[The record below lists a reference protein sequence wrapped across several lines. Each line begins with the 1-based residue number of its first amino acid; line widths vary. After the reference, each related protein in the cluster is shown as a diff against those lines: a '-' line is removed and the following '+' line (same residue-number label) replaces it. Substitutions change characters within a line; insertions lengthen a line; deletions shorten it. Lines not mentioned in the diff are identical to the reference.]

1 MKKLLLSTAITFAF
15 ASGAFADAGH
25 AKKETSEAPEMM
37 IGMPGHSAKVDR
49 TIDVILLENDDGEML
64 IQSEEMN
71 IKQGE
76 TILFKIKNEGELEH
90 EFVLDTVERN
100 AEHKIEMAKMD
111 MEHDDPNRIRLDSG
125 ASGEVVWTFAN
136 AGTFEAACLIPGHY
150 ESGMHREVA
159 VGDRMAGM
167 KMAEADVKYSSGTVK
182 KIDAKGGKVTV
193 KHGQLYNLDM
203 PAMTMVFRADEEM
216 IAKMSVGKDI
226 EFVEER
232 VKGKITIVKLK

>member
-1 MKKLLLSTAITFAF
+1 MKNLLLTTTLTMALSVPAF
-15 ASGAFADAGH
+15 AAGTH
-25 AKKETSEAPEMM
+25 GDGHGDDKPAEQAAMM
-37 IGMPGHSAKVDR
+37 IGMPGDAAKVDR
-49 TIDVILLENDDGEML
+49 TVDVTLVETDDGDML
-64 IQSEEMN
+64 FKGEDLN
-71 IKQGE
+71 FKKGE
-76 TILFKIKNEGELEH
+76 TILFKIKNDGELEH

-136 AGTFEAACLIPGHY
+136 DGTFEVACLIPGHY
-150 ESGMHREVA
+150 ESGMHREVI
-159 VGDRMAGM
+159 VGEQMAQ
-167 KMAEADVKYSSGTVK
+167 ADVKYSTGTVQ

-203 PAMTMVFRADEEM
+203 PSMTMVFRADEAM
-216 IAKMSVGKDI
+216 IAKMAVGQDI
-226 EFVEER
+226 EFVEDR

>member
-1 MKKLLLSTAITFAF
+1 MKKLLLSTAITFVF
-15 ASGAFADAGH
+15 ATGAFADVGH

-37 IGMPGHSAKVDR
+37 IGMPGDSAKVDR

-111 MEHDDPNRIRLDSG
+111 MEHDDPNRIRLNSG

-159 VGDRMAGM
+159 VSE
-167 KMAEADVKYSSGTVK
+167 KMAQADLKYSTGTIK
-182 KIDAKGGKVTV
+182 KINAKSGKVTV
-193 KHGQLYNLDM
+193 KHGPLVNLGMDG
-203 PAMTMVFRADEEM
+203 MTMVFRADKDM
-216 IAKMSVGKDI
+216 ISKMSVGQDI

-232 VKGKITIVKLK
+232 VKGKITIVKMK